1 VEFAAAII
9 LIERQ
14 NANFTLHKEVAAQP
28 VP

>member
-14 NANFTLHKEVAAQP
+14 NANFPLAKDRDARP